1 MRLFLI
7 LFLSFFIFSCSPST
21 NGPLSE
27 EKKVSALLEPV
38 EILRDKWGINHIY
51 AKNQHDLFFS
61 QGYAAAKDRLFQ
73 FEIWRRQATG
83 TVAEILGP
91 DELER
96 DIGTRLFKYRGD
108 MTTELNHY
116 HPEGKAIIEAYV
128 EGVNNYITEA
138 LQAPDQLPLPF
149 KMLEI
154 EPQLW
159 TPEVVISRH
168 QGLLGNIGQELQIGR
183 AVALIGAKKVKEL
196 LWFHPQDPEIKLDK
210 NIETR
215 LLFEDIL
222 APYFAFRKKVRF
234 KKEHLKKSYQ
244 KTEAM
249 AFLNR
254 YNELSNDSLD
264 L

>member
-7 LFLSFFIFSCSPST
+7 LFLSFFIYSCSPST
-21 NGPLSE
+21 NGPLNE
-27 EKKVSALLEPV
+27 EKKVSALIEPV

-116 HPEGKAIIEAYV
+116 HP
-128 EGVNNYITEA
+128 
-138 LQAPDQLPLPF
+138 
-149 KMLEI
+149 
-154 EPQLW
+154 
-159 TPEVVISRH
+159 
-168 QGLLGNIGQELQIGR
+168 
-183 AVALIGAKKVKEL
+183 
-196 LWFHPQDPEIKLDK
+196 
-210 NIETR
+210 
-215 LLFEDIL
+215 
-222 APYFAFRKKVRF
+222 
-234 KKEHLKKSYQ
+234 
-244 KTEAM
+244 
-249 AFLNR
+249 
-254 YNELSNDSLD
+254 
-264 L
+264 